1 MIGSLDRTLELAI
14 CAMVDAEASDA
25 GLSVPHLLG
34 EGDASAVCPRVIVRC
49 ESGQSDLFME
59 QADGIYGIFPVT
71 VTMTCMA
78 EARHADSATQMQA
91 MTTAVDS
98 VLIYNG
104 DLTGQLTGGTLKVFG
119 VVPGTVRQEMSGERL
134 LRHREILI
142 WARLETGSGLE
153 FLTEDG
159 QVIITE
165 DGEVLIT
172 E

>member
-1 MIGSLDRTLELAI
+1 
-14 CAMVDAEASDA
+14 
-25 GLSVPHLLG
+25 
-34 EGDASAVCPRVIVRC
+34 
-49 ESGQSDLFME
+49 
-59 QADGIYGIFPVT
+59 
-71 VTMTCMA
+71 MTCMA